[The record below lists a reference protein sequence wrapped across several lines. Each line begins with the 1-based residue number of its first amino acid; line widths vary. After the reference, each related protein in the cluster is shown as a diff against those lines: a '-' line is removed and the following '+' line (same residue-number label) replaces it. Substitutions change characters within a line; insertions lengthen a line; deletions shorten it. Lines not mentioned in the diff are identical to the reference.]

1 MSAAFELAARALI
14 LLMAASAVAA
24 LLRHRPASLRAL
36 VWTVALAGLLVLPV
50 ISLVTPEWRVEVWTE
65 AAPAAAAPATATART
80 IDPVDVPPV
89 RPAGLEAREIAPRT
103 VRSTASVAPQPVAAP
118 IAAPI
123 DWSAAAVL
131 FTALVT
137 LVLLAR
143 IVVSHARMA
152 RIVADAPEADGAW
165 GALVD
170 DVRGALGIRR
180 LVAVHLTGA
189 VNVPAIVGVFRPA
202 LLLPADAAEWPADMR
217 RAVVLHELAHVAR
230 WDALSQLVSQ
240 VACAVYWCI
249 PLVWHGARRA
259 AALRER
265 ASDDHVLRAGV
276 RASTYADSLIGLAR
290 LARGVDLQAAALSMA
305 RPSRMRERVVAI
317 LDPDVRR
324 DAPARRTIG
333 AILMAA
339 CAAIA
344 AIAAVQPVA
353 ARLQAAAMPETM
365 ITTAALPDRPAQNA
379 NMAARADSNV
389 AASTPASD
397 STAAD
402 AVTAVDEPTSQP
414 PDQPGGEQQT
424 GPRICSG
431 DLDQS
436 STSISDDDNGKRSWK
451 VTLSGGSCKVELRTE
466 GKVEFNADFT
476 DIASVGSN
484 GFFRLDVSD
493 GGARRQLEIESRNG
507 TLERR
512 WRVDGREQAYDAAA
526 RAWFGEFLIEL
537 DRRTAVGVDVRLPQL
552 MKQGGVDAVL
562 RETGLI
568 KSDYARGRY
577 YERLAK
583 EARLTTADVTRIL
596 QQAAPLTKSDYY
608 AHSLIAAF
616 ASRGV
621 TDDTQRAAVGRLIE
635 GMDSDYYRAESIAL
649 LVARGPV
656 SAGEMDFLLRMIPRM
671 DSDHYQLQVL
681 THALKGGKMT
691 AAQQAMLTSVAVAIE
706 SDYYAAEFM
715 KALVAAGSSAPP
727 AQSILKAMPQVE
739 SDHYRTEILGALLES
754 PQLSEADLLGI
765 VSASDGMSGHYA
777 AETLRRVLRHRA
789 VSERVRTAA
798 LHVADGLSKH
808 YADEV
813 RRAAGAK

>member
-14 LLMAASAVAA
+14 LLTAASAAA
-24 LLRHRPASLRAL
+24 VLLRHRPASLRAL
-36 VWTVALAGLLVLPV
+36 VWTVALAGLIVLPV

-65 AAPAAAAPATATART
+65 AAPAAAAPAAVAAR
-80 IDPVDVPPV
+80 IVNPVDAPPA
-89 RPAGLEAREIAPRT
+89 RPAGLAPREIAPRAT
-103 VRSTASVAPQPVAAP
+103 RRAASLAPEPAAAP
-118 IAAPI
+118 VPAPI
-123 DWSAAAVL
+123 DWSAAAIV
-131 FTALVT
+131 FSALVT

-152 RIVADAPEADGAW
+152 RIVADAPEADDAW
-165 GALVD
+165 GALVNG
-170 DVRGALGIRR
+170 VRGALRIRR
-180 LVAVHLTGA
+180 LVPVHLTGA

-202 LLLPADAAEWPADMR
+202 LLLPADAAEWPGEMR

-240 VACAVYWCI
+240 IACAIYWCI

-324 DAPARRTIG
+324 DAPARPTIG
-333 AILMAA
+333 AILMVA
-339 CAAIA
+339 CATVA
-344 AIAAVQPVA
+344 ALAAVQPVA
-353 ARLQAAAMPETM
+353 ARLQAAAIPETV
-365 ITTAALPDRPAQNA
+365 ITTAALPDRSAQ
-379 NMAARADSNV
+379 AAAAATRADGNAV
-389 AASTPASD
+389 PSTPASNSGAD
-397 STAAD
+397 TAAPIG
-402 AVTAVDEPTSQP
+402 EPPAEPADRS
-414 PDQPGGEQQT
+414 GGEQQS

-431 DLDQS
+431 DLDES

-451 VTLSGGSCKVELRTE
+451 VSLSGGGCKVGLHTE

-476 DIASVGSN
+476 DVASIGSN

-512 WRVDGREQAYDAAA
+512 WRVDGREQPYDAAA
-526 RAWFGEFLIEL
+526 RAWVADFLIEL
-537 DRRTAVGVDVRLPQL
+537 DRRTAAGVDVRLPQL
-552 MKQGGVDAVL
+552 LKQGGVDAVL
-562 RETGLI
+562 KETELI

-608 AHSLIAAF
+608 AHSLIAAL
-616 ASRGV
+616 AGRGI
-621 TDDTQRAAVGRLIE
+621 TDEAQRAAVGRLIE
-635 GMDSDYYRAESIAL
+635 GMESDHYRAESISL

-656 SAGEMDFLLRMIPRM
+656 SASEMDFLLRMIPRM

-691 AAQQAMLTSVAVAIE
+691 AAQQAMLTSAAASIE

-715 KALVAAGSSAPP
+715 KALMAAGSSTPP
-727 AQSILKAMPQVE
+727 AQAILKAMPQIE

-754 PQLSEADLLGI
+754 PQLSEADLLG
-765 VSASDGMSGHYA
+765 VVAASDGMSGHYA

-789 VSERVRTAA
+789 MTERVRMAA
-798 LHVADGLSKH
+798 LRVADGLSGH
-808 YADEV
+808 YAEEI
-813 RRAAGAK
+813 RRAAGVR